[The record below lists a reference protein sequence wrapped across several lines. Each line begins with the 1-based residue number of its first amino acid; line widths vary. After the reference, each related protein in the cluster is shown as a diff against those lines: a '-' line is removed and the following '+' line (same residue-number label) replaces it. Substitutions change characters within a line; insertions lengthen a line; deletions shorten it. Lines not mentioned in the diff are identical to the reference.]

1 MNKIIFLLGLVF
13 LGCVGSIGGTNL
25 IDTTYYHT
33 EQLLNKENILYPGD
47 RVVLASI
54 VDINNL
60 DNTTQFGRTITEEVA
75 KEFIDRG
82 YQVID
87 VRASLRGVVVK
98 RRKGEFYITR
108 DVENLARAVRANAI
122 FYGTYSVGKNYV
134 YVNLKLINPKTHV
147 VLNSIDYRIPLT
159 DDIKKML
166 GIKEKIRYVKESW

>member
-1 MNKIIFLLGLVF
+1 MNKIVFLLGLVF
-13 LGCVGSIGGTNL
+13 LGCVGSIGGANL

-33 EQLLNKENILYPGD
+33 QQLLDRKDILYPGD
-47 RVVLASI
+47 KVILASI

-60 DNTTQFGRTITEEVA
+60 DKTTQFGRTITEEVA
-75 KEFIDRG
+75 KEFIDKG

-87 VRASLRGVVVK
+87 VRASLKGVVVK

-108 DVENLARAVRANAI
+108 DVENLARTVRANAI
-122 FYGTYSVGKNYV
+122 FYGTYSVGENYV

-147 VLNSIDYRIPLT
+147 ILNSVDYRIPLR

-166 GIKEKIRYVKESW
+166 GIKEKNYTNDNW